1 MNVKYNLIIMIIVY
15 NAVYMKNLIGYLT
28 KKLNNHNVKDKV
40 TAELY
45 GFIPKTLITTF
56 VLSIIFT
63 TIFWFKVENQIIL
76 SVWLFIMTLISVI
89 RYIDYNHYQ
98 RDREKNTLK
107 WYYSFNKK
115 ALLTIILWG
124 ITPILFLL
132 DLNSADQIVMILF
145 LLSIATGITGFIYD
159 FRMVSNFITI
169 LLLPLFVML
178 FFSSIPFS
186 YMIQFII
193 LVFFMLLLIASRHLN
208 KLFYD
213 TYATQEQYN
222 LTKKMLISKEK
233 KFAALLEQAPVGI
246 FYYDENLQILQYN
259 TMFKKLFG
267 VRGEPKAFDL
277 NQIQDKKITKLLQQV
292 IESPTEKESIGS
304 FNFSFHKEEMWIELT
319 CSSLLDDYNKIIGG
333 IGTIEDKSVEHSAY
347 ERINYISL
355 HDALTGLPNRRSYQ
369 EYMQSLI
376 TKSGHQDSFSF
387 LFYMDLNHFKKINDT
402 FGHVVGDKLL
412 LEVANRYR
420 SLNIAEKY
428 LSRIGGDEFIMIIPF
443 YTKQADVAQQEAK
456 KIAVQIKELFNS
468 AFLIEGLELYM
479 TTSIGIVIVEPNA
492 DDTEQII
499 RQADM
504 AMYQTKREGLNNIR
518 FYDHSLDVEQQ
529 ELTSLQHD
537 LKSAL
542 ENNELELYYQP
553 IVSITNNTLNAVEA
567 LVRWNHPTKGLLMPD
582 RFIPMAT
589 ESGLI
594 TKIGWWIAEEVC
606 QQLSVWKKAN
616 VINFDYI
623 SVNINARQLNEV
635 RFVEHLHRCIQ
646 ECDIN
651 PSLLKLELTET
662 TLLNNNF
669 EKTKNII
676 QRLKEKG
683 VECSI
688 DDFGTGYSSLSYLKK
703 FAFKVLKIDKIF
715 TQDMLTN
722 EDNQELIKSIIA
734 IGKQFNY
741 KIIIEGVETEKQ
753 RVELMHLDDSIY
765 YQGFLCSK
773 AIPAKEF
780 ESRFLTYIYHI

>member
-1 MNVKYNLIIMIIVY
+1 
-15 NAVYMKNLIGYLT
+15 MKNLIGYLT
-28 KKLNNHNVKDKV
+28 EKLNNPNVKDKV
-40 TAELY
+40 IEELY
-45 GFIPKTLITTF
+45 DFIPKTLISTF
-56 VLSIIFT
+56 ILSIIFT
-63 TIFWFKVENQIIL
+63 AIFWVKVESQLIL
-76 SVWLFIMTLISVI
+76 LAWLALMVSISVI
-89 RYIDYNHYQ
+89 RYVDYKHYQ
-98 RDREKNTLK
+98 RDQQKNSLK

-115 ALLTIILWG
+115 ALIHVVLWG

-132 DLNSADQIVMILF
+132 DLGNTDQIVMILF
-145 LLSIATGITGFIYD
+145 LFSIATGITGFIYD
-159 FRMVSNFITI
+159 FRMVSNFISV
-169 LLLPLFVML
+169 LLLPMFIML
-178 FFSSIPFS
+178 FFSMIPFS
-186 YMIQFII
+186 YMLQFII
-193 LVFFMLLLIASRHLN
+193 LIFFMLLLIASKHLN

-213 TYATQEQYN
+213 TYATKEQYN
-222 LTKKMLISKEK
+222 LTKQMLSNKEK
-233 KFAALLEQAPVGI
+233 KFAALLEQAPIGI
-246 FYYDENLQILQYN
+246 FYYDENLQIVQHN

-267 VRGEPKAFDL
+267 IRGELKAFDL
-277 NQIQDKKITKLLQQV
+277 NQIKDTKVTKLLKKV
-292 IESPTEKESIGS
+292 LETSTEKESIGS
-304 FNFSFHKEEMWIELT
+304 FNFSFQNKKIWIELT
-319 CSSLLDDYNKIIGG
+319 CSSLLNDYNKIIGG
-333 IGTIEDKSVEHSAY
+333 IGTIEDKSLEHSAY

-376 TKSGHQDSFSF
+376 TEVEHTDSFSF

-420 SLNIAEKY
+420 SLEIDNKY

-443 YTKQADVAQQEAK
+443 YTKEADIAKEEAK
-456 KIAVQIKELFNS
+456 KIAMKIKELFNP

-492 DDTEQII
+492 NNTEQII

-518 FYDHSLDVEQQ
+518 FYDHSLDIEQQ

-542 ENNELELYYQP
+542 ENDELELYYQP
-553 IVSITNNTLNAVEA
+553 IVSITNNSLNAVEA
-567 LVRWNHPTKGLLMPD
+567 LVRWNHPTKGLIMPD

-594 TKIGWWIAEEVC
+594 TKIGWWIAQEVC
-606 QQLSVWKKAN
+606 QQLSIWKKAN
-616 VINFDYI
+616 VINFEYI
-623 SVNINARQLNEV
+623 SVNINARQLNEIK
-635 RFVEHLHRCIQ
+635 FVDRLDHCIKN
-646 ECDIN
+646 CDIN

-669 EKTKNII
+669 EKTKSII
-676 QRLKEKG
+676 QHLKEKG

-722 EDNQELIKSIIA
+722 SDNQELIKSIIA

-741 KIIIEGVETEKQ
+741 KIIIEGVETEQQKE
-753 RVELMHLDDSIY
+753 ELMKLDDSIY

-780 ESRFLTYIYHI
+780 ESKFLTYIYHI